1 MFSLNEIID
10 EFETIKIEK
19 PSDLIIRQ
27 IRELIGAGKLQPG
40 DKLPS
45 ETALARKFDV
55 KRSIVRDALK
65 KLEFYGILRTI
76 PQSGTII
83 ANLGPQALEG
93 LLSNILNLEK
103 SDYESLNDT
112 RLVLEAHAAAL
123 AASRADDKMI
133 RELEEMNHIYE
144 KKVKSGDRGLN
155 ADICFHLKIAEAAHS
170 SVLNSLITMIS
181 PDILSMFDKLN
192 RTTDERLVNTAD
204 EHTKILDAIQKGDS
218 AKAEIVMREHII
230 NGYESARDF
239 II

>member
-1 MFSLNEIID
+1 MNEILE

-27 IRELIGAGKLQPG
+27 IWELISVGKLQPG

-45 ETALARKFDV
+45 ETALSRKFDV

-65 KLEFYGILRTI
+65 KLEFYGILKTI

-112 RLVLEAHAAAL
+112 RLVLESHAAAL
-123 AASRADDKMI
+123 AALRADKKMI
-133 RELEEMNHIYE
+133 EELDELNQAYV
-144 KKVKSGDRGLN
+144 KKIRSGDRGLN
-155 ADICFHLKIAEAAHS
+155 ADICFHLKIAESAQS

-181 PDILSMFDKLN
+181 PDILSMFDKLT
-192 RTTDERLVNTAD
+192 RTSCERLDSTAD
-204 EHTKILDAIQKGDS
+204 EHIKILEAIREGNS
-218 AKAEIVMREHII
+218 RRAEDVMREHII
-230 NGYESARDF
+230 KGYEASKDSSCH
-239 II
+239 